1 MQRQTESENWV
12 SVKQIS
18 EWVSLSSYK
27 QEEKKK
33 DIIDIIAKKNLSLTT
48 LILFLAIAKLT
59 TAEGIHWEN

>member
-1 MQRQTESENWV
+1 MGFALILQTRG
-12 SVKQIS
+12 
-18 EWVSLSSYK
+18 
-27 QEEKKK
+27 KKK